1 MLEILIGRSQNG
13 AEGRDKVGL
22 GSIRRPVIG
31 LALGGGAARGF
42 AHIGIVRT
50 LIAHGIVPNV
60 VVGTSIGAVVGGAYA
75 AGHLDTLEEWA
86 RSLQP
91 RNILGYLDIRLNGSG
106 LIGGDKLAAQLEA
119 AIGPTLIEDLPL
131 KFATVATEVRTGHE
145 IWLTHGRMVEAMRAS
160 YALPGIF
167 SPVLVGDRWLVDG
180 AMVNPVPVSAARALG
195 AEIVIAANL
204 SSDVF
209 THSTTIYSH
218 GAPPVAPEVVAEP
231 PPPPKRGFGKLF
243 SAERT
248 MKREFFGGGGRPGI
262 SSVMVD
268 AFNIMQD
275 RITRARLAGDPPDLL
290 ISPRVGQIGWFDFHR
305 ASDLIAFGARAAER
319 AIDSIQEAIHI
330 LAPAGRPGP
339 EADSK
344 PGPVAD
350 AEAVNRLAP
359 PRSGGLDVVAQRF
372 LLHLVFAD
380 PPLDD
385 VADRDQADN
394 PFVLDHRQMP
404 EFAQRHHFHDRGD
417 RIGRPATDDLAR
429 HHRADRLVEHASAA
443 IAEHADDVAL
453 RQDAFDAA
461 FAHHQY
467 GADFPLPQ
475 NLDRSRKLCA
485 RLDALDVMSFG
496 IEDCTY
502 RHCRLPEA
510 DRALERA
517 RSLFP

>member
-1 MLEILIGRSQNG
+1 MLDILIGRGQNG
-13 AEGRDKVGL
+13 SNGRDKVGL

-31 LALGGGAARGF
+31 LALGGGAARGL

-50 LIAHGIVPNV
+50 LIAHGIIPNV

-75 AGHLDTLEEWA
+75 AGHLDALEEWA
-86 RSLQP
+86 RKLQP

-119 AIGPTLIEDLPL
+119 AIGPTLIEDLPV

-180 AMVNPVPVSAARALG
+180 ALVNPVPVSAARAFG

-204 SSDVF
+204 SSDIF
-209 THSTTIYSH
+209 AHSTTIYSH
-218 GAPPVAPEVVAEP
+218 GPSAEVTVAVAPETMIEP
-231 PPPPKRGFGKLF
+231 AAPKRGLGRLF

-248 MKREFFGGGGRPGI
+248 MKREFFGSGTRPGI

-305 ASDLIAFGARAAER
+305 ADDLIAHGARAAER

-330 LAPAGRPGP
+330 LAPAPS
-339 EADSK
+339 E
-344 PGPVAD
+344 
-350 AEAVNRLAP
+350 
-359 PRSGGLDVVAQRF
+359 
-372 LLHLVFAD
+372 
-380 PPLDD
+380 
-385 VADRDQADN
+385 
-394 PFVLDHRQMP
+394 
-404 EFAQRHHFHDRGD
+404 
-417 RIGRPATDDLAR
+417 PA
-429 HHRADRLVEHASAA
+429 AA
-443 IAEHADDVAL
+443 IEKT
-453 RQDAFDAA
+453 
-461 FAHHQY
+461 
-467 GADFPLPQ
+467 P
-475 NLDRSRKLCA
+475 
-485 RLDALDVMSFG
+485 
-496 IEDCTY
+496 
-502 RHCRLPEA
+502 
-510 DRALERA
+510 
-517 RSLFP
+517 

>member
-1 MLEILIGRSQNG
+1 MGRGQKGSDG
-13 AEGRDKVGL
+13 HDKVGL
-22 GSIRRPVIG
+22 GSVRRPVIG

-75 AGHLDTLEEWA
+75 AGQLDTLEEWA

-91 RNILGYLDIRLNGSG
+91 RNIFGYLDIRLNGSG

-119 AIGPTLIEDLPL
+119 AIGQTLIEDLPL

-145 IWLTHGRMVEAMRAS
+145 IWLTHGRMVDAMRAS

-180 AMVNPVPVSAARALG
+180 ALVNPVPVSAARALG

-209 THSTTIYSH
+209 THSTTIYSY
-218 GAPPVAPEVVAEP
+218 GPSAEAAVAVAPEAVIEP
-231 PPPPKRGFGKLF
+231 EAPKRSFGKLF

-262 SSVMVD
+262 STVMVD

-305 ASDLIAFGARAAER
+305 ADDLIAHGARAAER
-319 AIDSIQEAIHI
+319 AIESIQEAIQI
-330 LAPAGRPGP
+330 LAP
-339 EADSK
+339 
-344 PGPVAD
+344 
-350 AEAVNRLAP
+350 
-359 PRSGGLDVVAQRF
+359 
-372 LLHLVFAD
+372 
-380 PPLDD
+380 
-385 VADRDQADN
+385 
-394 PFVLDHRQMP
+394 
-404 EFAQRHHFHDRGD
+404 
-417 RIGRPATDDLAR
+417 
-429 HHRADRLVEHASAA
+429 
-443 IAEHADDVAL
+443 
-453 RQDAFDAA
+453 DAA
-461 FAHHQY
+461 NATTT
-467 GADFPLPQ
+467 AVDKAP
-475 NLDRSRKLCA
+475 
-485 RLDALDVMSFG
+485 
-496 IEDCTY
+496 
-502 RHCRLPEA
+502 
-510 DRALERA
+510 
-517 RSLFP
+517 

>member
-1 MLEILIGRSQNG
+1 MLDSWIGRGQN
-13 AEGRDKVGL
+13 AANGRDKVGL
-22 GSIRRPVIG
+22 GSVRRPVIG

-75 AGHLDTLEEWA
+75 AGQLDTLEEWA

-119 AIGPTLIEDLPL
+119 AIGQTLIEELPL

-145 IWLTHGRMVEAMRAS
+145 IWLTHGRMVDAMRAS

-180 AMVNPVPVSAARALG
+180 ALVNPVPVSTARAFG

-209 THSTTIYSH
+209 AHSTTVYSH
-218 GAPPVAPEVVAEP
+218 GPSPEVTVAVAPEAMIEPVA
-231 PPPPKRGFGKLF
+231 PKRGFGKLF
-243 SAERT
+243 SPERT

-262 SSVMVD
+262 STVMVD

-305 ASDLIAFGARAAER
+305 ADDLIAHGVRAAER
-319 AIDSIQEAIHI
+319 AIELIQEAIHI
-330 LAPAGRPGP
+330 LAPGSATPTAP
-339 EADSK
+339 ADK
-344 PGPVAD
+344 
-350 AEAVNRLAP
+350 AP
-359 PRSGGLDVVAQRF
+359 
-372 LLHLVFAD
+372 
-380 PPLDD
+380 
-385 VADRDQADN
+385 
-394 PFVLDHRQMP
+394 
-404 EFAQRHHFHDRGD
+404 
-417 RIGRPATDDLAR
+417 
-429 HHRADRLVEHASAA
+429 
-443 IAEHADDVAL
+443 
-453 RQDAFDAA
+453 
-461 FAHHQY
+461 
-467 GADFPLPQ
+467 
-475 NLDRSRKLCA
+475 
-485 RLDALDVMSFG
+485 
-496 IEDCTY
+496 
-502 RHCRLPEA
+502 
-510 DRALERA
+510 
-517 RSLFP
+517 